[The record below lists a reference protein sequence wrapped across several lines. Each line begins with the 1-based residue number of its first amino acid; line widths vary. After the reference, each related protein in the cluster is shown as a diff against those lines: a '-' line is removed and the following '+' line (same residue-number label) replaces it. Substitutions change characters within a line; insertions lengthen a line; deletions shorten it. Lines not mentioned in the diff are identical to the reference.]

1 MSLSSIVSAAR
12 QWFHP
17 HGTPTGSGQISRLG
31 GSHVEATQA
40 KAPPRISRL
49 EGEETA
55 LLSELKQPASASTRS
70 LHALFALQQNR
81 VEAAALALRNL
92 GEDPSELNQLAR
104 QLDAAR
110 FKKDRE
116 ASREELKA
124 ARHLQRDLIDLISA
138 RLCRAGM
145 SAKDAAREA
154 RTAFSNASQQV
165 LNTRP
170 WNTVDTHFTHQ
181 GKRYDCHMEPAAQ
194 MKLGS
199 EDVFPV
205 PYRGQGVCSEATR
218 ETAHATNLWTSEI
231 RDDQGKTLFK
241 GVRHGIL
248 SPYRLEKGSPERS
261 EGSLNRA
268 REVVT
273 AALFARR
280 ELLDEALSGKTVP
293 LRLVSTS
300 LVTGGLWKE
309 RDMLHD
315 QIDAWRTLGQERPLQ
330 LTLIGADGQPREVK
344 VELDVAAFNFG
355 VNELALKFRLG
366 HAQADGY
373 NAVALR
379 QLLGDDLSVE
389 AEPQGWVGEYLAREP
404 QPENAQLVRQLSRQ
418 LKEIWAAKSHH
429 GDGGEPYKAAQRAAL
444 LAYEIGA
451 VPCWNC
457 KSGKDR
463 TGMLD
468 AELKREAVALHQGSG
483 PSVPGSRLTGDEQL
497 LLQQALLH
505 GGNMEVQ
512 AYNTGA
518 PGNKVMRDS
527 PAMNLSYQ
535 ARVGNRAVWEQVQGL
550 STLVKS

>member
-1 MSLSSIVSAAR
+1 MSLSSIVRAAR

-17 HGTPTGSGQISRLG
+17 HGATAGANQISRLG

-92 GEDPSELNQLAR
+92 GEDPSVLNQLAR
-104 QLDAAR
+104 QLDASR
-110 FKKDRE
+110 FKEDRE

-124 ARHLQRDLIDLISA
+124 ARHLHRDLIELISA

-154 RTAFSNASQQV
+154 QTAFSNASQQV
-165 LNTRP
+165 LNSRP
-170 WNTVDTHFTHQ
+170 WNTVDTHFTQQ
-181 GKRYDCHMEPAAQ
+181 GKRYDCSMVPAAQ
-194 MKLGS
+194 MKLGH
-199 EDVFPV
+199 EDIFPV
-205 PYRGQGVCSEATR
+205 PYRGQGVCCEAAR

-231 RDDQGKTLFK
+231 RDDQGNTLFK

-248 SPYRLEKGSPERS
+248 SPYRLEKGSTERR
-261 EGSLNRA
+261 EGSQNRA
-268 REVVT
+268 REAVV

-280 ELLDEALSGKTVP
+280 DLLDKALHGETVP

-300 LVTGGLWKE
+300 LVTGGLWNE

-315 QIDAWRTLGQERPLQ
+315 QVEAWRALSQERPLQ

-344 VELDVAAFNFG
+344 VDLDVAAFNFG

-379 QLLGDDLSVE
+379 QLLGDDLSVQ

-404 QPENAQLVRQLSRQ
+404 KPDNAQRVWWLSRQ

-483 PSVPGSRLTGDEQL
+483 LSAPGSRLEPVAQS

-518 PGNKVMRDS
+518 PGNKVMKDL

-535 ARVGNRAVWEQVQGL
+535 TRVGKRAVWEQAQGL